1 MECMLRVIYVWL
13 PFLPP
18 TVFVWDVLYRAVSC
32 SQHSPRHAP
41 VTDPVLE
48 VYQNMK
54 ANTRII
60 TNTFNLPSTT

>member
-1 MECMLRVIYVWL
+1 MLRVIYVWL

-18 TVFVWDVLYRAVSC
+18 TVFDWGVLYRAVSC
-32 SQHSPRHAP
+32 SQHSPRHAS

-54 ANTRII
+54 ANTRM
-60 TNTFNLPSTT
+60 